1 MERRNF
7 SMDEVVSY
15 CNQYG
20 FIFQGSEIYGGLA
33 NTWDYG
39 PLGTRLKNQ
48 VKDAWR
54 YYFIQIR
61 ENSYEVD
68 ADILMNPS
76 VWEAS
81 GHLAGFSDPL
91 LDCKE
96 CKTRHRADNLIQD
109 YDKSVNADAM
119 SQEEMI
125 TFIRDNHVPCPV
137 CGKSNFT
144 DIRQFNLMF
153 ETKRGVTDDSSS
165 QIFLRPENAQG
176 EYVNYLNVMRSMR
189 AKLPF
194 SIGQIGKAFRNEIT
208 PKNFTFRT
216 IEFEQME
223 FQTFCKEGSDSE
235 LYQYFKEYGI
245 DFFKSLGLP
254 SEKLRF
260 HNHDKLAHY
269 AKEACDIEYLFP
281 FGWGEI
287 NGTHNRTDFDLTRH
301 QEYSGKS
308 MEYFDETTKE
318 KYIPYIIESTYGLD
332 RIVLA
337 LLFEG
342 LHEEQIS
349 DTDSRIVFNIKPALA
364 PIKINI
370 LPLIKKRHAEK
381 ARELYAMLAKYCMV
395 QYDEAGSIRKR
406 DRRGDAIG
414 IPYAI
419 TVDDTTLEK
428 ETVTVRDRDTMEQ
441 CVILVSELITFVAEK
456 SLI

>member
-39 PLGTRLKNQ
+39 PLGTRLKNH
-48 VKDAWR
+48 VKDIWR
-54 YYFIQIR
+54 YYFIQMQ

-68 ADILMNPS
+68 ADILMNPR

-81 GHLAGFSDPL
+81 GHLDGFSDPL

-96 CKTRHRADNLIQD
+96 CKMRHRADNLIQD
-109 YDKSVNADAM
+109 YDENINADAM
-119 SQEEMI
+119 SQDEMI
-125 TFIRDNHVPCPV
+125 TFIRYNHVPCPV

-144 DIRQFNLMF
+144 DVRQFNLMF

-165 QIFLRPENAQG
+165 RIFLRPENAQG

-223 FQTFCKEGSDSE
+223 YQTFCRQGSDNE
-235 LYQYFKEYGI
+235 LYQYFKEYGMK
-245 DFFKSLGLP
+245 FFKNLGLP

-260 HNHDKLAHY
+260 HDHDKLAHY
-269 AKEACDIEYLFP
+269 AKEACDIEYQFP

-287 NGTHNRTDFDLTRH
+287 NGTHNRTNFDLTQH

-308 MEYFDETTKE
+308 MEYFDEMTKE
-318 KYIPYIIESTYGLD
+318 KYVPYIIESTYGLD

-342 LHEEQIS
+342 LHEEPIS
-349 DTDSRIVFNIKPALA
+349 DTDSRIVFNINPVLA

-370 LPLIKKRHAEK
+370 LPLIKKKHAEK
-381 ARELYAMLAKYCMV
+381 AKELYTMLAKYCMV
-395 QYDEAGSIRKR
+395 QYEESGSIGKR
-406 DRRGDAIG
+406 YRRGDAIG

-419 TVDDTTLEK
+419 TVDDTTLEQ

-441 CVILVSELITFVAEK
+441 WVIPIRELITFLAEK